1 MAKGPLLN
9 SPSLSYLEVITS
21 VNYILKASCLETRVL
36 DFTNVSETMPQRP
49 RVSYHEKVFKKTVKD
64 IKKRSCNSLHPVL
77 SHGYSWN
84 VFLLTDFLTSL
95 NSQLAVVYIKESVPI
110 WETLHQNLPYFD
122 ILKMSKKVIAMSWV
136 CFCLAPKSDRQLDS
150 KNAKEA
156 RSTPSRGHLFWF
168 EALELVPLLTSHGHF
183 KHRYMSL
190 GVCSYT
196 SSHCTFQ

>member
-95 NSQLAVVYIKESVPI
+95 NFTAGSCLYKRECSHLGNFTPKPALFWYIEDVKESNSYV
-110 WETLHQNLPYFD
+110 LSL
-122 ILKMSKKVIAMSWV
+122 LLSSSKKW
-136 CFCLAPKSDRQLDS
+136 
-150 KNAKEA
+150 
-156 RSTPSRGHLFWF
+156 
-168 EALELVPLLTSHGHF
+168 
-183 KHRYMSL
+183 
-190 GVCSYT
+190 
-196 SSHCTFQ
+196 